1 MLYLRVIGYCKTETT
16 HDVLLKRVYLF
27 TSNALCAHATHELLI
42 ICLDTLT
49 VWMLYCAWMHDNN
62 MQCVHSA
69 SHSLRHSIH
78 WPPRNIFT
86 NYVVV
91 NIAGTTY
98 EFIVVSFI
106 IIVNN
111 NIIFLFSCP
120 PILLSQRY
128 TYGVYCI
135 RYTYIYMSMF
145 VSQSGVVSV
154 SRGGATGL
162 ATEGEHQRSAA
173 ARKLTNKWP

>member
-1 MLYLRVIGYCKTETT
+1 MLCSIYALGYCETETT

-27 TSNALCAHATHELLI
+27 TSNALYAHHTTHELLI

-49 VWMLYCAWMHDNN
+49 VWILYCAWMHDNN

-91 NIAGTTY
+91 NIAGTAY
-98 EFIVVSFI
+98 EFIVVVVSFIII

-120 PILLSQRY
+120 PILLS
-128 TYGVYCI
+128 
-135 RYTYIYMSMF
+135 
-145 VSQSGVVSV
+145 
-154 SRGGATGL
+154 
-162 ATEGEHQRSAA
+162 
-173 ARKLTNKWP
+173 